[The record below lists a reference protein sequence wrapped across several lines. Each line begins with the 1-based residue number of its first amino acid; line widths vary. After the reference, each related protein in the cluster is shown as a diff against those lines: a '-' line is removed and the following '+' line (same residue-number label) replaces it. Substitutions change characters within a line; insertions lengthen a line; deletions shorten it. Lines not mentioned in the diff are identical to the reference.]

1 MKKLLRILALSL
13 LICNISF
20 STERSKDEIKNG
32 VFLEDLKDIIGI
44 FQEINSAPKEMFKST
59 GSFIKMSKYSQ
70 SKMALIFVKQKNMLD
85 KFPEKMMWGMGY
97 FEFFYMQQL
106 KDNRKQIRTFR
117 EDYPEIRTDTRVAM
131 KKIYSLSKARKAMRE
146 ALGFSINDDVQDVLI
161 TYNVLAKMF
170 AQGEKN
176 KIKLNSEEKK
186 KFKEHSKL
194 AKNLGV
200 YRNLMISKKEN
211 RVTKKDFDKE
221 HKKIKNKINKNI
233 ANLDK
238 YAVYAELGSLINEV
252 NDIADN
258 KMYLKTSGV
267 NLVEYILKEI
277 KKKNIKKRYEIDLT
291 NADFSLFTKKELIIL
306 SEISTKMKN
315 TQIIKANK
323 IQTDILNL
331 VNDNFP
337 ANTFLNNFK
346 KSDVILNDL
355 NMEIKNSTIMNK
367 WAMKDWANAW
377 KKSFPTRIKNTN
389 GDLIDLT
396 QGDIESIKAQLSI
409 EHISSLLKNDDIG
422 NIIADTQIFSNLDID
437 QTNFEFSFG
446 LNDYANFLGDFYGWE
461 VNNYDELTNLANET
475 YNANWTPEEY
485 ASAYQVQVDIVN
497 ALQSGEV
504 GDFDAA
510 SIGAAIGASL
520 DEAVEVIAA
529 AGAAGVSVDLEAA
542 AQGLGYDSFSAA
554 VDAYNAA
561 NGTNYTDAQARE
573 ALGQ

>member
-1 MKKLLRILALSL
+1 
-13 LICNISF
+13 
-20 STERSKDEIKNG
+20 
-32 VFLEDLKDIIGI
+32 
-44 FQEINSAPKEMFKST
+44 
-59 GSFIKMSKYSQ
+59 
-70 SKMALIFVKQKNMLD
+70 
-85 KFPEKMMWGMGY
+85 
-97 FEFFYMQQL
+97 
-106 KDNRKQIRTFR
+106 
-117 EDYPEIRTDTRVAM
+117 
-131 KKIYSLSKARKAMRE
+131 
-146 ALGFSINDDVQDVLI
+146 
-161 TYNVLAKMF
+161 
-170 AQGEKN
+170 
-176 KIKLNSEEKK
+176 
-186 KFKEHSKL
+186 
-194 AKNLGV
+194 
-200 YRNLMISKKEN
+200 
-211 RVTKKDFDKE
+211 
-221 HKKIKNKINKNI
+221 
-233 ANLDK
+233 
-238 YAVYAELGSLINEV
+238 
-252 NDIADN
+252 
-258 KMYLKTSGV
+258 
-267 NLVEYILKEI
+267 
-277 KKKNIKKRYEIDLT
+277 
-291 NADFSLFTKKELIIL
+291 
-306 SEISTKMKN
+306 MKN

-409 EHISSLLKNDDIG
+409 EHISSLLKNDDIE
-422 NIIADTQIFSNLDID
+422 NIIADTQILSNLDID

-542 AQGLGYDSFSAA
+542 AAGLGYDSFASA

-561 NGTNYTDAQARE
+561 NGTNYTAAQARE

>member
-1 MKKLLRILALSL
+1 
-13 LICNISF
+13 
-20 STERSKDEIKNG
+20 
-32 VFLEDLKDIIGI
+32 
-44 FQEINSAPKEMFKST
+44 
-59 GSFIKMSKYSQ
+59 
-70 SKMALIFVKQKNMLD
+70 
-85 KFPEKMMWGMGY
+85 
-97 FEFFYMQQL
+97 
-106 KDNRKQIRTFR
+106 
-117 EDYPEIRTDTRVAM
+117 
-131 KKIYSLSKARKAMRE
+131 
-146 ALGFSINDDVQDVLI
+146 
-161 TYNVLAKMF
+161 MF
-170 AQGEKN
+170 AQGEKI

-194 AKNLGV
+194 AKNLGI

-211 RVTKKDFDKE
+211 RVTKKDFKKE
-221 HKKIKNKINKNI
+221 HKKIKKKINKSI

-238 YAVYAELGSLINEV
+238 YAVYAELGSLINEI
-252 NDIADN
+252 NNIADN

-267 NLVEYILKEI
+267 NLAEYILKEI

-331 VNDNFP
+331 VNDDFP

-346 KSDVILNDL
+346 KSDVVLNDL

-367 WAMKDWANAW
+367 WALKDWANAW
-377 KKSFPTRIKNTN
+377 KKSFPTRIKNAN

-396 QGDIESIKAQLSI
+396 LGDIESIKAQLSI
-409 EHISSLLKNDDIG
+409 EHISSLLKNNDIG
-422 NIIADTQIFSNLDID
+422 NIIADTQILSNLDID

-485 ASAYQVQVDIVN
+485 ASAYQIQVDIVN

-542 AQGLGYDSFSAA
+542 AAGLGYDSFASA

-561 NGTNYTDAQARE
+561 NGTSYTAEQARK